1 VTPAAIQATDD
12 LLLAIPAAG
21 PRAAAPAAAEVV
33 ASLSGVRKRLGRTEA
48 LAGVDLELRAGEL
61 VALLGPNGAG
71 KTTAISLLCGL
82 RSPDAGTVRIFGGD
96 PQHPRTRSRF
106 GVTPQGVSYPGV
118 LKVREVVKLV
128 QAHYPAP
135 APLAEVLEG
144 FGLDDLA
151 SRQIGGL
158 SGGQRRRLGVALAF
172 AGRPSLVL
180 LDEPTTG
187 LDVVAQ
193 RAVWNEVRAFVARG
207 GTVLLTTHY
216 LAEAEALASR
226 VVVLNR
232 GKVVADD
239 TVDAVRARVGVTKVL
254 FRAGEP
260 LPELPGVLRTA
271 RSGELHTLYTPDPDQ
286 LVRDL
291 VRHDVTFQGLE
302 IRPATLE
309 EAFLA
314 VTAEGER

>member
-1 VTPAAIQATDD
+1 MLTQLAAELQI
-12 LLLAIPAAG
+12 AIPAA
-21 PRAAAPAAAEVV
+21 AEAPVV
-33 ASLSGVRKRLGRTEA
+33 ASLSGVHKRLGRTEA

-82 RSPDAGTVRIFGGD
+82 RTPDAGTVRIFGGD
-96 PQHPRTRSRF
+96 PQRPRTRARF

-118 LKVREVVKLV
+118 LRVRDVVKLV
-128 QAHYPAP
+128 RAHYAAP
-135 APLAEVLEG
+135 APIDEILQG
-144 FGLDDLA
+144 FGLADLA
-151 SRQIGGL
+151 NRQIGGL

-187 LDVVAQ
+187 LDVVSQ

-232 GKVVADD
+232 GKVVAND
-239 TVDAVRARVGVTKVL
+239 TVEAVRARVGVTKVL
-254 FRAGEP
+254 FRAAEP
-260 LPELPGVLRTA
+260 PPELAGVLRIA

-291 VRHDVTFQGLE
+291 VRHEVTFQGLE

-314 VTAEGER
+314 VTAEEER